1 MIKWHSGN
9 TKKRKGKNMRNYVKE
24 MDFIMENKNPS
35 VNFCLF
41 LSGATFF
48 VLYSAI
54 MLDQKYYQF
63 LLFLIILTLLSM
75 FYADSIFSLPEDEN
89 ALWNEIQEAREF
101 LEKSSG
107 KAGNAGINA
116 LVELYRSGK
125 EDRKWESIDGM
136 LREAFPEKS
145 ELRKAVSGIMEGG

>member
-1 MIKWHSGN
+1 
-9 TKKRKGKNMRNYVKE
+9 MRNYVKE

-35 VNFCLF
+35 ASFYLF

-75 FYADSIFSLPEDEN
+75 LYADSIFSLSEDEN
-89 ALWNEIQEAREF
+89 ALWNEIQEARKF

-107 KAGNAGINA
+107 KADNAGINA
-116 LVELYRSGK
+116 LVDLYRSGK
-125 EDRKWESIDGM
+125 EEKKWDSIRDM
-136 LREAFPEKS
+136 LREAFPDKS
-145 ELRKAVSGIMEGG
+145 KLRKTISGIIEN

>member
-1 MIKWHSGN
+1 
-9 TKKRKGKNMRNYVKE
+9 MRNYVKE
-24 MDFIMENKNPS
+24 MDFIIENKNPS

-48 VLYSAI
+48 VVYSAI

-63 LLFLIILTLLSM
+63 LLFLIILTLLSLL
-75 FYADSIFSLPEDEN
+75 YVDSIFSLSEDEN
-89 ALWNEIQEAREF
+89 ALWNEIQEARKF

-107 KAGNAGINA
+107 KADNAGINA
-116 LVELYRSGK
+116 LVNLYRTGK
-125 EDRKWESIDGM
+125 GDKKWESINDM

-145 ELRKAVSGIMEGG
+145 ELRKAVSGITEK

>member
-1 MIKWHSGN
+1 
-9 TKKRKGKNMRNYVKE
+9 MRNYVKE

-35 VNFCLF
+35 ANFCLF

-63 LLFLIILTLLSM
+63 LLFLIILTLLFM
-75 FYADSIFSLPEDEN
+75 LYAVSIFSLSEDEN
-89 ALWNEIQEAREF
+89 ALWNEIQEARNF
-101 LEKSSG
+101 LEKSSE
-107 KAGNAGINA
+107 KADNEGINA
-116 LVELYRSGK
+116 LVDLYRSGR
-125 EDRKWESIDGM
+125 EDRKWESINDM

-145 ELRKAVSGIMEGG
+145 ELRKTVSGIIEK

>member
-1 MIKWHSGN
+1 
-9 TKKRKGKNMRNYVKE
+9 MRNYVKE
-24 MDFIMENKNPS
+24 MDFIIENKNPS

-48 VLYSAI
+48 VVYSAI

-63 LLFLIILTLLSM
+63 LLFLIILTLLSIL
-75 FYADSIFSLPEDEN
+75 YADSIFSLSEDEN
-89 ALWNEIQEAREF
+89 ALWNEIKSARKF

-107 KAGNAGINA
+107 KADNAGINA
-116 LVELYRSGK
+116 LVDLYRSQKGEK
-125 EDRKWESIDGM
+125 KWENINDM

-145 ELRKAVSGIMEGG
+145 ELRKAVSGIMEK

>member
-1 MIKWHSGN
+1 
-9 TKKRKGKNMRNYVKE
+9 MRNYVKE

-35 VNFCLF
+35 ANFCLF

-54 MLDQKYYQF
+54 MLVQKYYQF

-75 FYADSIFSLPEDEN
+75 LYAVSIFSLSEDEN
-89 ALWNEIQEAREF
+89 TLWNEIQETRKF

-107 KAGNAGINA
+107 KADNEGINA
-116 LVELYRSGK
+116 LVDLYRSQK
-125 EDRKWESIDGM
+125 CEKKWESINDM

-145 ELRKAVSGIMEGG
+145 ELRKTVSGIIEK

>member
-1 MIKWHSGN
+1 
-9 TKKRKGKNMRNYVKE
+9 MRNYVKE
-24 MDFIMENKNPS
+24 MDFIIENKNPS

-63 LLFLIILTLLSM
+63 LLFLIILTLLSLL
-75 FYADSIFSLPEDEN
+75 YADSIFSLSKDEN
-89 ALWNEIQEAREF
+89 ALWNEIKSAREF

-107 KAGNAGINA
+107 KADNAGINA
-116 LVELYRSGK
+116 LVNLYRTGK
-125 EDRKWESIDGM
+125 GDKKWESINDM
-136 LREAFPEKS
+136 LREAFLEKS
-145 ELRKAVSGIMEGG
+145 ELRKTVSGIIEGR

>member
-1 MIKWHSGN
+1 
-9 TKKRKGKNMRNYVKE
+9 MRNYVKE

-35 VNFCLF
+35 ANFCLF

-63 LLFLIILTLLSM
+63 LLFLIILTLLFM
-75 FYADSIFSLPEDEN
+75 LYAVSIFSLSEDEN
-89 ALWNEIQEAREF
+89 ALWNEIQETRNF
-101 LEKSSG
+101 LEKSSE
-107 KAGNAGINA
+107 KADNEGINA
-116 LVELYRSGK
+116 LVDLYRSGR
-125 EDRKWESIDGM
+125 EDRKWESINDM

-145 ELRKAVSGIMEGG
+145 ELRKTVSGIIEK